1 MKIKFYLLRKESKL
15 TTGILCSV
23 SFNKNRIRFCI
34 NESINPKYWNFKT
47 CRARNTP
54 AFSES
59 MSFNYRLDAVST
71 KISKHYLDCF
81 NKDNRVPSKPSIEKF
96 IRNEILHES
105 KKFSLYDFYQEFI
118 NNTVSGNRI
127 NSDKHKK

>member
-1 MKIKFYLLRKESKL
+1 MKIEFYLLRKDSKV

-54 AFSES
+54 AFFEF
-59 MSFNYRLDAVST
+59 MAFNYRLDAVAT
-71 KISKHYLDCF
+71 KLIS
-81 NKDNRVPSKPSIEKF
+81 I
-96 IRNEILHES
+96 I
-105 KKFSLYDFYQEFI
+105 
-118 NNTVSGNRI
+118 
-127 NSDKHKK
+127 